1 MVLPDKHKP
10 DSDTVLW
17 MNDVHATKEE
27 AQQAGAVVALA
38 RVSTTLPLERLLP
51 SQFIP
56 TWTRALEVCVCV
68 CVRACTTSLLHAQ
81 LPPGR
86 GQRLAG
92 VSTRPA
98 GLPHPWGGGM
108 ETQFSSG
115 QHEGWAATCV
125 SVGREEA

>member
-1 MVLPDKHKP
+1 MLPDKHKP

-56 TWTRALEVCVCV
+56 TWTRALEVSSRPYAVPYL
-68 CVRACTTSLLHAQ
+68 RSLACHTTQ
-81 LPPGR
+81 
-86 GQRLAG
+86 QRLMAAMSTEDG
-92 VSTRPA
+92 VSC
-98 GLPHPWGGGM
+98 G
-108 ETQFSSG
+108 
-115 QHEGWAATCV
+115 
-125 SVGREEA
+125 

>member
-51 SQFIP
+51 SEFIP
-56 TWTRALEVCVCV
+56 TWTRSLEAEKK
-68 CVRACTTSLLHAQ
+68 RA
-81 LPPGR
+81 
-86 GQRLAG
+86 QRKEREQE
-92 VSTRPA
+92 VS
-98 GLPHPWGGGM
+98 HP
-108 ETQFSSG
+108 TND
-115 QHEGWAATCV
+115 
-125 SVGREEA
+125 